1 MSGITEE
8 ARKKLIN
15 LFSFFKAVEQRRTVL
30 VRTIDER
37 PWKLRWS
44 ELPEHRSL
52 HIQLPMGDILFSLT
66 LSRPETRP
74 CPIPP
79 TTLDDWLDEGWNNPD
94 KIARHQET
102 MTTFDAQQT
111 PIKIYFDED
120 PARLN
125 DWNQWTAQ
133 RTLWAE
139 VERPARAALAVWDRF
154 FALHSQLEREG
165 ETYELM
171 LGDGFF
177 VENSVRHPI
186 LLRSVELSFQPQD
199 RTFRLEDVGIASEF
213 FSPAF
218 ATHPNLPVKGWQQDV
233 LDGDLHPLGGDGI
246 DDWLKTVIGHFQDGA
261 YVNGEP
267 TSTGGHPSLGRAPV
281 LFLRKRNAGKL
292 NFIDAIL
299 NDLNNTD
306 EVSDSLLRI
315 VGCAPELPD
324 IEPSNETSYANEDAD
339 ILLTK
344 PANAAQLSIL
354 RRMVSRHGVL
364 VQGPP
369 GTGKTHSIANLIG
382 SLLAEGKTVLV
393 TSHTTKALRV
403 LREQVAAPLRPL
415 CVSVLD
421 SDMAGKKELES
432 AVATLAGRLD
442 DDPNCLAR
450 EASQL
455 AERRKGLLSDIHSAR
470 SDLELAINGEY
481 RPLIVDGKEYDP
493 TQAAKD
499 IAQGAGQQDWIP
511 GPVQPGSPAPIST
524 EGLHTLYASSARIS
538 QADET
543 ELEQPLPS
551 RNLFWSPNDFAQCV
565 DALSALATR
574 DLDLR
579 RDLWMDETAHSD
591 FDATLERIRLAM
603 DILATSENEP
613 WRLAAIGAGMDSAA
627 TSRVWQL
634 ICEDIG
640 AVKKQADEAAEQ
652 LYRHSPETFAE
663 GDVRSQL
670 EVVDEIIAFLGKG
683 KTLSSMNLLFHP
695 KWKKLIESMRVERGA
710 SPSTLEHF
718 HALRAK
724 LNLTEARN
732 TLIARWQQHME
743 PHGLTSLK
751 ETGSEPEH
759 YAAQFVA
766 SIKVNLA
773 WHAEHWQPV
782 ENELVAHGLNWQQ
795 LLEEA
800 PPSLSSHHQAER
812 LRHTV
817 TQVLPGVVAAELDR
831 RNQARLLTA
840 LADLEQ
846 SLQKSVTPSVRKLVA
861 AIETRDIAAYQ
872 QCYARIDS
880 LLNLQPI
887 YHERKAKLEK
897 IRAASPTWASAIQNR
912 LPPHDLSSPPG
923 DLALAWRWRQ
933 FSEELDRR
941 AALSVPDL
949 QTQIER
955 LGTELTETTT
965 DLVERRAW
973 EALIRRLAK
982 NDMARQALLGWAK
995 TTKKL
1000 GAGTVKNADALKRE
1014 AAKLMGQARAAVPVW
1029 IMPFSRLTENFD
1041 PVRDHFDVLI
1051 VDEASQEDV
1060 VGLAPFYMADKV
1072 IVVGDDEQV
1081 TPLDVGG
1088 EQQPIQDLIGQW
1100 LTDLPSALLFD
1111 LKTSIYDRAHIAFGT
1126 AIRLKEHFRCVPEII
1141 QFSNYLSYSGDI
1153 KPLRDSASTPIKP
1166 ALVAHRV
1173 KGAKSGKKNAEEA
1186 EAIAALIAAAI
1197 EQPEYAGKTFGVISL
1212 VGDDQSRE
1220 IENLLRNRLNSIE
1233 YEKRRIL
1240 CGNPAHF
1247 QGDERDVIFLSM
1259 VDSKED
1265 GEGPLGKRG
1274 DGADGLWKKRYNVA
1288 ASRAKDQLWVV
1299 YSLDHQTQLKPDD
1312 LRRRLIEHA
1321 LDPGSLMRKLE
1332 DGLARTES
1340 PFEAEVFK
1348 LLTAEGYRVT
1358 PQWPVGAYRIDMV
1371 VEGQQGKRLAIEC
1384 DGDRWHYDKV
1394 AEDMERQALLERL
1407 GWRFARIRGTTFY
1420 RDRNRVN
1427 TMKSVMDKLTQTGIQ
1442 PIGRSEI
1449 DSPEQA
1455 IDNPLLEAVKRRAN
1469 ELHAEWTEPNRKD
1482 GLDTGMSFQLVP

>member
-1 MSGITEE
+1 MAGITEV
-8 ARKKLIN
+8 ARKRLVN

-52 HIQLPMGDILFSLT
+52 HIQLPIGDIPFSLT
-66 LSRPETRP
+66 LSRPETHP
-74 CPIPP
+74 GPTPL
-79 TTLDDWLDEGWNNPD
+79 TTLDDWLEEGWNDPD
-94 KIARHQET
+94 KIACHRET
-102 MTTFDAQQT
+102 VTTFDAKQT
-111 PIKIYFDED
+111 PIKIYFGED

-125 DWNQWTAQ
+125 DWNQWMAQ

-139 VERPARAALAVWDRF
+139 VECPARAALAVWDRF

-165 ETYELM
+165 ETFELM

-177 VENSVRHPI
+177 VENDVRHPI
-186 LLRSVELSFQPQD
+186 LLRRVELSFQPQD
-199 RTFRLEDVGIASEF
+199 RTFRLEDAGSISEF

-218 ATHPNLPVKGWQQDV
+218 ATYPNLPVKGWQQDV
-233 LDGDLHPLGGDGI
+233 LEGDLHPLGGDGI
-246 DDWLKTVIGHFQDGA
+246 IDWLKTVIGHFQEGT
-261 YVNGEP
+261 YVDGEP
-267 TSTGGHPSLGRAPV
+267 TSTGEHPRLGRAPI
-281 LFLRKRNAGKL
+281 LFLRKRDAGKL

-315 VGCAPELPD
+315 VGCAPEIPD
-324 IEPSNETSYANEDAD
+324 IEPSHETSYANEDAD

-354 RRMVSRHGVL
+354 RRLASRHGVL

-432 AVATLAGRLD
+432 AVDTLAGRLD
-442 DDPNCLAR
+442 DDPNRLAR
-450 EASQL
+450 EAIQL
-455 AERRKGLLSDIHSAR
+455 AERRKGLLSDLHSAR

-481 RPLIVDGKEYDP
+481 RPLIVDSKEYDP

-499 IAQGAGQQDWIP
+499 IAQGAGQHGWIP
-511 GPVQPGSPAPIST
+511 GPVQPGSLAPIST
-524 EGLHTLYASSARIS
+524 EDLHTLYASSMRIS
-538 QADET
+538 QADEA
-543 ELEQPLPS
+543 ELAQPLPP
-551 RNLFWSPNDFAQCV
+551 RDLLWSPNDFSQRV

-579 RDLWMDETAHSD
+579 SELWATMPANSD
-591 FDATLERIRLAM
+591 FDATLERMRLAM

-613 WRLAAIGAGMDSAA
+613 WRLAAIGASMDSAA

-652 LYRHSPETFAE
+652 LYRHSPETFTE
-663 GDVRSQL
+663 DDVRSKL
-670 EVVDEIIAFLGKG
+670 EVVDEIIVFLGKG
-683 KTLSSMNLLFHP
+683 KTLSTLNLLFHP

-732 TLIARWQQHME
+732 TLTARWRQHME

-751 ETGSEPEH
+751 DAGLEPEN

-766 SIKVNLA
+766 SIKVCLA
-773 WHAEHWQPV
+773 WHAEHWKPA
-782 ENELVAHGLNWQQ
+782 ENELVAHGLNWLQ

-800 PPSLSSHHQAER
+800 PPSLSKHHQAER

-817 TQVLPGVVAAELDR
+817 TQVLPGVVAAEFDR
-831 RNQARLLTA
+831 RTQARLLTA
-840 LADLEQ
+840 LTDLEQ
-846 SLQKSVTPSVRKLVA
+846 SLRKFGTPSVRKLVA
-861 AIETRDIAAYQ
+861 AIEIRDSAAYQ

-880 LLNLQPI
+880 LLDLQPT
-887 YHERKAKLEK
+887 YHDRKAKLEK
-897 IRAASPTWASAIQNR
+897 IRVAAPTWASVIQNR
-912 LPPHDLSSPPG
+912 QPPHDLSSPPG
-923 DLALAWRWRQ
+923 DLALAWRWCQ

-941 AALSVPDL
+941 AELSVPDL
-949 QTQIER
+949 QAQIER
-955 LGTELTETTT
+955 LGNELTDTTT

-973 EALIRRLAK
+973 EALIRRVAK
-982 NDMARQALLGWAK
+982 NDMARMALLGWAK

-1000 GAGTVKNADALKRE
+1000 GAGTVRNAHALKRE

-1072 IVVGDDEQV
+1072 IVVGDEEQV

-1088 EQQPIQDLIGQW
+1088 AQQPIQDLIGQW
-1100 LTDLPSALLFD
+1100 LADLPSSLLFD

-1141 QFSNYLSYSGDI
+1141 QFSNYLSYGGDI
-1153 KPLRDSASTPIKP
+1153 KPLRESTSTPIKP

-1173 KGAKSGKKNAEEA
+1173 KGTKNGKKNVEEA

-1197 EQPEYAGKTFGVISL
+1197 EQPEYTGKTFGVISL

-1220 IENLLRNRLNSIE
+1220 IENLLRNRLDTVE
-1233 YEKRRIL
+1233 HEKRRIL

-1321 LDPGSLMRKLE
+1321 IDPSSLMRKLE
-1332 DGLARTES
+1332 HGLARTES
-1340 PFEAEVFK
+1340 PFETEVYK
-1348 LLTAEGYRVT
+1348 LLTAEGYQVK

-1371 VEGQQGKRLAIEC
+1371 VEGEQGKRLAIEC

-1394 AEDMERQALLERL
+1394 AEDMARQALLERL

-1420 RDRNRVN
+1420 RDRNRAN
-1427 TMKSVMDKLTQTGIQ
+1427 SMKPILEKLAQAGIQ
-1442 PIGRSEI
+1442 PIGRAEI
-1449 DSPEQA
+1449 DSPVQA
-1455 IDNPLLEAVKRRAN
+1455 FDNQLLGAVKRRAN
-1469 ELHAEWTEPNRKD
+1469 ELNAEWTEPKRKN
-1482 GLDTGMSFQLVP
+1482 GLDTGVSFHLVP

>member
-1 MSGITEE
+1 MPNLTHE
-8 ARKKLIN
+8 ARKKLVN

-30 VRTIDER
+30 VQTIDEY

-44 ELPEHRSL
+44 ELPTHTSL
-52 HIQLPMGDILFSLT
+52 HIQLPVGNLPFSLT
-66 LSRPETRP
+66 LNRPPIHP
-74 CPIPP
+74 CPTPP
-79 TTLDDWLDEGWNNPD
+79 AALEKWLVEGWDDPNKD
-94 KIARHQET
+94 ARHSETVTTFVAQET
-102 MTTFDAQQT
+102 PT
-111 PIKIYFDED
+111 KIHFNQD

-125 DWNQWTAQ
+125 DWNKWQEQ
-133 RTLWAE
+133 RSLWAE
-139 VERPARAALAVWDRF
+139 IECPARAALTVWNRF

-177 VENSVRHPI
+177 VENGVRHPI
-186 LLRSVELSFQPQD
+186 LLRRVELSFQPQD
-199 RTFRLEDVGIASEF
+199 RTFLLEDAGITSEF

-218 ATHPNLPVKGWQQDV
+218 ATHPNLPVKNWQQEV

-246 DDWLKTVIGHFQDGA
+246 DDWLKTVIGHFQDGI
-261 YVNGEP
+261 YVEGEP
-267 TSTGGHPSLGRAPV
+267 ANTGGHPGLGRSPA
-281 LFLRKRNAGKL
+281 LFLRKRDAGKL
-292 NFIDAIL
+292 NFIDTIL
-299 NDLNNTD
+299 NDLHSTN

-315 VGCAPELPD
+315 VGCAPNLPD
-324 IEPSNETSYANEDAD
+324 IEPNDETAYANEDAD

-354 RRMVSRHGVL
+354 RRLSSRHGVL

-382 SLLAEGKTVLV
+382 SLLAEGKTILV

-421 SDMAGKKELES
+421 SDMAGKKELEN

-442 DDPNCLAR
+442 DDPTLLAR
-450 EASQL
+450 EAVKL
-455 AERRKGLLSDIHSAR
+455 AESRKNLLVSIQSAR

-493 TQAAKD
+493 TQAATD
-499 IAQGAGQQDWIP
+499 VAQGEGRHDWIP
-511 GPVQPGSPAPIST
+511 SRIHNPEAPPPIST
-524 EGLHTLYASSARIS
+524 EDLHTLYASSARIS
-538 QADET
+538 QADEA
-543 ELEQPLPS
+543 ELAQSLPP
-551 RNLFWSPNDFAQCV
+551 RDTFWSPNDFAQSV
-565 DALSALATR
+565 NTLSALATR
-574 DLDLR
+574 NLDLR
-579 RDLWMDETAHSD
+579 RELWTATPTNSD
-591 FDATLERIRLAM
+591 FDATLERMSLAM
-603 DILATSENEP
+603 DILAISESES
-613 WRLAAIGAGMDSAA
+613 WRLAAIGASMDSAA

-634 ICEDIG
+634 ICEDIE
-640 AVKKQADEAAEQ
+640 AVKRQAGEAADL
-652 LYRHSPETFAE
+652 LYRYSPEMLVE
-663 GDVRSQL
+663 DDSQSQL
-670 EVVDEIIAFLGKG
+670 VVVDEIISFLGKG
-683 KTLSSMNLLFHP
+683 KTLSTMNLLFHP

-724 LNLTEARN
+724 LNLTETRN
-732 TLIARWQQHME
+732 TLTARWQQHME
-743 PHGLTSLK
+743 PHGLASLK
-751 ETGSEPEH
+751 KAGSDPEH
-759 YAAQFVA
+759 YAAQFIP
-766 SIKVNLA
+766 SIKVCLA
-773 WHAEHWQPV
+773 WHTEHWQPV
-782 ENELVAHGLNWQQ
+782 ESQLVAHGLNWQQ
-795 LLEEA
+795 LLDEA
-800 PPSLSSHHQAER
+800 PPSLSPHQQAER

-840 LADLEQ
+840 LTDLEQ
-846 SLQKSVTPSVRKLVA
+846 SLRKFGTPSVRKLVT
-861 AIETRDIAAYQ
+861 AIETRDSAAYQ
-872 QCYARIDS
+872 QCYGRIDS
-880 LLNLQPI
+880 LLDLQPI
-887 YHERKAKLEK
+887 YHDRKAKLGK
-897 IRAASPTWASAIQNR
+897 IQAAAPTWASAIQNR
-912 LPPHDLSSPPG
+912 QPPHDLSSPPG

-941 AALSVPDL
+941 AALSVSDL

-955 LGTELTETTT
+955 LSNELTETTT

-973 EALIRRLAK
+973 EALIRRVAK
-982 NDMARQALLGWAK
+982 DDMARQALLGWAI
-995 TTKKL
+995 TTRRL
-1000 GAGTVKNADALKRE
+1000 GAGTGLNAAALRRQ
-1014 AAKLMGQARAAVPVW
+1014 AAEQMGKARAAVPVW

-1072 IVVGDDEQV
+1072 IVVGDEEQV

-1088 EQQPIQDLIGQW
+1088 EQQPIQDLIEQW
-1100 LTDLPSALLFD
+1100 LTDLPSKLLFD

-1141 QFSNYLSYSGDI
+1141 QFSNDLSYSGDI

-1173 KGAKSGKKNAEEA
+1173 KGTKSGKKNTEEA

-1220 IENLLRNRLNSIE
+1220 IENLLRNRLDSIE

-1321 LDPGSLMRKLE
+1321 IDPGALMRKLE

-1340 PFEAEVFK
+1340 PFEAEVFR
-1348 LLTAEGYRVT
+1348 LLTVEGYQVK

-1371 VEGQQGKRLAIEC
+1371 VEGEQGKRLAIEC

-1394 AEDMERQALLERL
+1394 AEDMARQALLERL

-1420 RDRNRVN
+1420 RDVTRQNAMRP
-1427 TMKSVMDKLTQTGIQ
+1427 VMEKLAQAGIL
-1442 PIGRSEI
+1442 PIGNLTNKEAQ
-1449 DSPEQA
+1449 PNP
-1455 IDNPLLEAVKRRAN
+1455 DNQLLEVIKRRAN
-1469 ELHAEWTEPNRKD
+1469 ELH
-1482 GLDTGMSFQLVP
+1482 G